1 MSSIFKRVSDIINA
15 NLNDLIDRLEDPERI
30 IKQIIREMEDNIRQ
44 AKEGVINAIASEK
57 QLFREL
63 EKHRNHAQE
72 WLSKAETAL
81 QADKEDL
88 ARSAL
93 ARKKEI
99 DQIITSLEPAWAS
112 AKATSDRLKAQLL
125 QLENKLEETKRKRS
139 TLLARQRAT
148 EARQQM
154 DSTMDTFRAGL
165 DAQARF
171 DRMEDKV
178 EEMEARVEAMDE
190 LNNDMSALEKEFL
203 HLEADADV
211 ETELNDLKMK
221 MQKKVE

>member
-1 MSSIFKRVSDIINA
+1 MASIFKRVSDIINA
-15 NLNDLIDRLEDPERI
+15 NVSDLIDRIEDPERM
-30 IKQIIREMEDNIRQ
+30 IKQIIREMEENIQQ

-63 EKHRNHAQE
+63 EGHRKHAGE
-72 WLSKAETAL
+72 WLNKAETAL
-81 QADKEDL
+81 EAGKEDL

-99 DQIITSLEPAWAS
+99 DNIIRNLEPAWES
-112 AKATSDRLKAQLL
+112 AKSTSDRLKAQLHK
-125 QLENKLEETKRKRS
+125 LENKLEEAKRKRS

-154 DSTMDTFRAGL
+154 DSTMDKFRNGL
-165 DAQARF
+165 DVQSRF

-178 EEMEARVEAMDE
+178 GEMEARTEAMAEMD
-190 LNNDMSALEKEFL
+190 DDASALEKEFQE
-203 HLEADADV
+203 LETDADV
-211 ETELNDLKMK
+211 ETELEALKMK
-221 MQKKVE
+221 IRKK